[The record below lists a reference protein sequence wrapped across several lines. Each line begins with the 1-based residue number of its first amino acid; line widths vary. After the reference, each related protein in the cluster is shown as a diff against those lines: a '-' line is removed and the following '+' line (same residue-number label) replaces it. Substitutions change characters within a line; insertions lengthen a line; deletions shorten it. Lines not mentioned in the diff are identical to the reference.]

1 MELKRSFKDPISCY
15 PGNVMP
21 EKLMSANI
29 ENLDALLDFIEKGAK
44 ELGIENQTL
53 YKILISTDEILT
65 NIISYAYPEKT
76 GDLKIGY
83 YPKKKEGKFVIKIM
97 DWGFPFNPL
106 PKEADDLERGIDERK
121 MGGLGIHMV
130 RELVDEMT
138 YKREGTSNVFTMVIS
153 IK

>member
-1 MELKRSFKDPISCY
+1 
-15 PGNVMP
+15 MP
-21 EKLMSANI
+21 EKIMPANI
-29 ENLDALLDFIEKGAK
+29 ENLDALLGFIEKGAK

-76 GDLKIGY
+76 GDLKISY
-83 YPKKKEGKFVIKIM
+83 YPSKEREKLVIKIM

-106 PKEADDLERGIDERK
+106 PRKPDDLERGIDERK
-121 MGGLGIHMV
+121 IGGLGIHMV

-138 YKREGTSNVFTMVIS
+138 YKREGESNVFTMVIS